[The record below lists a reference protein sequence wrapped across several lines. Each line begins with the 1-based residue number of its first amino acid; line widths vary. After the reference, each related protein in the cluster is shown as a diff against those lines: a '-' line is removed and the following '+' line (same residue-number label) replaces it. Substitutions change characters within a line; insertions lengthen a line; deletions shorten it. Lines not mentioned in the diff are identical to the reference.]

1 MATQLHDPPIPATF
15 GIASHIMN
23 ITDIL
28 QHMQITV
35 YLYKVGRL
43 LRPRFAV
50 HYLCKKRT

>member
-15 GIASHIMN
+15 PKHLVLLN

-28 QHMQITV
+28 QHMQITI